1 MLPLARTSVFA
12 TGVFAFILSYAEF
25 LFALVL
31 SGDAANR
38 PLSVIM
44 AALAR
49 NTDVSW
55 GLLNASVFL
64 AVIPTVALIG
74 IVWRFVV
81 EELLAVS
88 ND

>member
-1 MLPLARTSVFA
+1 
-12 TGVFAFILSYAEF
+12 
-25 LFALVL
+25 
-31 SGDAANR
+31 
-38 PLSVIM
+38 M

-55 GLLNASVFL
+55 GLLNAGVVL

-81 EELLAVS
+81 EELLANTAS
-88 ND
+88 E